1 MMTRVFI
8 LCGCLLGG
16 SACIAWANR
25 SAPVPARTSLD
36 SFPLELGTWQGQ
48 DAGRFSDQIM
58 EVLRVDDYANR
69 YYASP
74 GTPALSLYIGYYL
87 SQHQGDS
94 IHSPLNC
101 LPGAGWN
108 PVKREYL
115 EIQAGDT
122 KIKVNRIV
130 ILKGLEKQVVLY
142 WYQSHGRVMASEYQA
157 KFYTILD
164 AMRTGR
170 TDAALV
176 RIVSEAR
183 SLEPAAED
191 EACRHA
197 IDFARTIYP
206 LLNRYIPE

>member
-1 MMTRVFI
+1 MTRVFI

-16 SACIAWANR
+16 SAYIAWASR
-25 SAPVPARTSLD
+25 SAAVPARTSLD
-36 SFPLELGTWQGQ
+36 EFPFDLGGWQGQ
-48 DAGRFSDQIM
+48 DAGRFSDQTM
-58 EVLRVDDYANR
+58 AVLGVDDYVNR

-74 GTPALSLYIGYYL
+74 GAPALSLYIGYYL
-87 SQHQGDS
+87 SQRQGDS

-108 PVKREYL
+108 PVKREFL
-115 EIQAGDT
+115 EIPVRDT
-122 KIKVNRIV
+122 KIEVNRIV
-130 ILKGLEKQVVLY
+130 IVKGLEKQVVLY
-142 WYQSHGRVMASEYQA
+142 WYQSHGRVVASEYRA

-176 RIVSEAR
+176 RIVSQAQ

-197 IDFARTIYP
+197 TDFARLIYP
-206 LLNRYIPE
+206 LLSRYIPD

>member
-16 SACIAWANR
+16 SACIAWASR
-25 SAPVPARTSLD
+25 SAAVPARTSLD
-36 SFPLELGTWQGQ
+36 SFPLDLGSWQGQ

-58 EVLRVDDYANR
+58 TVLGVDDYINR

-87 SQHQGDS
+87 SQRQGDS

-115 EIQAGDT
+115 EIPVGDT
-122 KIKVNRIV
+122 KIEVNRIV
-130 ILKGLEKQVVLY
+130 IVKGLEKQVVLY
-142 WYQSHGRVMASEYQA
+142 WYQSHGRVVASEYRA

-176 RIVSEAR
+176 RIVSQAQ
-183 SLEPAAED
+183 SIEPAAED

-206 LLNRYIPE
+206 LLNRYIPD